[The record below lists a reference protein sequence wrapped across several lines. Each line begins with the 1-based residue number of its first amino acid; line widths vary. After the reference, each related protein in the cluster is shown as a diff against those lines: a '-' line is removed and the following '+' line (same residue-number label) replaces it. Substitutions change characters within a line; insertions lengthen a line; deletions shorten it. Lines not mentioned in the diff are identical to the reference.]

1 MVFAKSSGMVASS
14 MMCLTPSIFNI
25 EKDHGVVA
33 NARCMELGEWISL
46 KPSVLV
52 LFPGSYGLLY
62 SSMRV

>member
-1 MVFAKSSGMVASS
+1 MFDSKH
-14 MMCLTPSIFNI
+14 FI

-62 SSMRV
+62 PSMLAWVE